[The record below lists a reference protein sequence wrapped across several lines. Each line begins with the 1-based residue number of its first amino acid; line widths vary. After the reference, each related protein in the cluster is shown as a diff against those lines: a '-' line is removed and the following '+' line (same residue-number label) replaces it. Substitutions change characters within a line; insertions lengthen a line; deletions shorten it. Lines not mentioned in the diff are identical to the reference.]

1 MRKVPGYNESKN
13 GKKTTFIARP
23 ALNIHDKSSKDK
35 KTTIGPGTH
44 LHNIILKW
52 IGEAPT
58 QKCGCTSRIRKMNAW
73 GPAGCRKHIDEIV
86 TWLVDEANK
95 RDWWRYIVAVPGS
108 KYFMKRL
115 VLLAIKKAEI
125 NLS

>member
-1 MRKVPGYNESKN
+1 MSSDGRFSEHWPH
-13 GKKTTFIARP
+13 RP
-23 ALNIHDKSSKDK
+23 ANDSRGNRGSKV
-35 KTTIGPGTH
+35 
-44 LHNIILKW
+44 
-52 IGEAPT
+52 
-58 QKCGCTSRIRKMNAW
+58 
-73 GPAGCRKHIDEIV
+73 GCREHIDEIV